1 MSQITVQGQIIEFPN
16 SGASPNWAP
25 AVIEF
30 AEAVEGAL
38 AGVAGTY
45 DVAPQVYDIASD
57 INTLV
62 NVPLLTFPVANV
74 RSAFIRYAIYRRSN
88 TTTESETGTLEIVYN
103 NLTGTWQISR
113 EGTGT
118 DNGITFTVTNV
129 GQVQFSTTAIG
140 GVYAEGTLSYGASA
154 ILQAE

>member
-1 MSQITVQGQIIEFPN
+1 MSQIIIQGQIIEFPN
-16 SGASPNWAP
+16 SGGSPNWAP

-57 INTLV
+57 VNTLV

-74 RSAFIRYAIYRRSN
+74 RSAFIRYAIYRVSD
-88 TTTESETGTLEIVYN
+88 TITESETGTLEIVYN

-113 EGTGT
+113 ESS
-118 DNGITFTVTNV
+118 V
-129 GQVQFSTTAIG
+129 
-140 GVYAEGTLSYGASA
+140 EL
-154 ILQAE
+154 